1 MDLYEVGRI
10 TGIILFVYLVT
21 GVIPDLLK
29 KWIFRNKIIIDIG
42 KNVKQKVYV
51 FIDKGDNYEV
61 FENKTE
67 GDKHERT

>member
-21 GVIPDLLK
+21 GVIPDLIK
-29 KWIFRNKIIIDIG
+29 KWIFRNTITIDIG

-51 FIDKGDNYEV
+51 FIDKGDHYEV
-61 FENKTE
+61 IGNETE

>member
-21 GVIPDLLK
+21 GIIPDLFK
-29 KWIFRNKIIIDIG
+29 KWIFRNKITIDIS

-67 GDKHERT
+67 GDKHDG

>member
-21 GVIPDLLK
+21 GVIPDLIK
-29 KWIFRNKIIIDIG
+29 KWIFRNKITIDIG
-42 KNVKQKVYV
+42 KNVKQKIYV
-51 FIDKGDNYEV
+51 FVDKGDCYEI

-67 GDKHERT
+67 GDKYERT

>member
-29 KWIFRNKIIIDIG
+29 KWIFRNKITIDIG

>member
-10 TGIILFVYLVT
+10 TGIVLFVYLVT
-21 GVIPDLLK
+21 GVIPDLFK
-29 KWIFRNKIIIDIG
+29 KWIFRDKIII
-42 KNVKQKVYV
+42 NVGEKVKKKIYV
-51 FIDKGDNYEV
+51 FIDEGDHYEI

>member
-1 MDLYEVGRI
+1 MDLYEVGRV

-21 GVIPDLLK
+21 GVIPDFFN
-29 KWIFRNKIIIDIG
+29 KWIFRNKITIDIG

-51 FIDKGDNYEV
+51 FIDKGDHYEV
-61 FENKTE
+61 WENKTE

>member
-29 KWIFRNKIIIDIG
+29 KWIFRNKITIDIG

-61 FENKTE
+61 IGNETE